1 MQGLFKKYIE
11 TSVHIKILF
20 YFFLFNSDKRKDIH
34 TEFIGNCLKLFS
46 FCFSQNSICKIPKS
60 RRLERVEGQSNS
72 LFMVSPS
79 VSSRNEFKDSF
90 DQLIDVSVG
99 FFWILLPFF
108 VYLFSPRKSVSPRAE
123 DLEVRDVVVQGV
135 GVDLGM
141 FIGERGLTRLFAF
154 G

>member
-1 MQGLFKKYIE
+1 M
-11 TSVHIKILF
+11 
-20 YFFLFNSDKRKDIH
+20 
-34 TEFIGNCLKLFS
+34 
-46 FCFSQNSICKIPKS
+46 
-60 RRLERVEGQSNS
+60 S
-72 LFMVSPS
+72 LPG
-79 VSSRNEFKDSF
+79 NEFKDSF

-108 VYLFSPRKSVSPRAE
+108 VYLFSPRKSVSPRAG

-141 FIGERGLTRLFAF
+141 FIGERGLMRLFAS

>member
-1 MQGLFKKYIE
+1 M
-11 TSVHIKILF
+11 
-20 YFFLFNSDKRKDIH
+20 
-34 TEFIGNCLKLFS
+34 
-46 FCFSQNSICKIPKS
+46 
-60 RRLERVEGQSNS
+60 S
-72 LFMVSPS
+72 LPG
-79 VSSRNEFKDSF
+79 NEFKDSF

-108 VYLFSPRKSVSPRAE
+108 VYLFSPRKSVSPRAG

>member
-1 MQGLFKKYIE
+1 M
-11 TSVHIKILF
+11 
-20 YFFLFNSDKRKDIH
+20 
-34 TEFIGNCLKLFS
+34 
-46 FCFSQNSICKIPKS
+46 
-60 RRLERVEGQSNS
+60 S
-72 LFMVSPS
+72 LPG
-79 VSSRNEFKDSF
+79 NEFKDSF

-108 VYLFSPRKSVSPRAE
+108 VYLFSPRKSVSPRAG

-141 FIGERGLTRLFAF
+141 FIGERGLMRLFAF

>member
-1 MQGLFKKYIE
+1 M
-11 TSVHIKILF
+11 
-20 YFFLFNSDKRKDIH
+20 
-34 TEFIGNCLKLFS
+34 
-46 FCFSQNSICKIPKS
+46 
-60 RRLERVEGQSNS
+60 S
-72 LFMVSPS
+72 LPG
-79 VSSRNEFKDSF
+79 NEFKDSF

>member
-1 MQGLFKKYIE
+1 M
-11 TSVHIKILF
+11 
-20 YFFLFNSDKRKDIH
+20 
-34 TEFIGNCLKLFS
+34 
-46 FCFSQNSICKIPKS
+46 
-60 RRLERVEGQSNS
+60 S
-72 LFMVSPS
+72 LPG
-79 VSSRNEFKDSF
+79 NEFKDSF

-108 VYLFSPRKSVSPRAE
+108 VYLFSPRKSVSPRAG

-141 FIGERGLTRLFAF
+141 FVGERGLMRLFAF

>member
-1 MQGLFKKYIE
+1 M
-11 TSVHIKILF
+11 
-20 YFFLFNSDKRKDIH
+20 
-34 TEFIGNCLKLFS
+34 
-46 FCFSQNSICKIPKS
+46 
-60 RRLERVEGQSNS
+60 S
-72 LFMVSPS
+72 LPG
-79 VSSRNEFKDSF
+79 NEFKDSF

-123 DLEVRDVVVQGV
+123 DLEVRDVAVQGV